1 MYNSLPFFNSE
12 FKFLLMHELNFH
24 VTGLS
29 YGSNTRDVMRR
40 VPRSWAAFDVVATA
54 TSNWILVA
62 TAYRWILTATVSSRP
77 SRSEFQHSS
86 PTFGSGI
93 LATAVGTSSWRA
105 SPAVENAFVDDTDVV
120 AAATFFFVTDDTFM
134 PTFKLLPL

>member
-1 MYNSLPFFNSE
+1 MVYVPIHPTIPRPHTSRNHMYNSLPFFNSE

-86 PTFGSGI
+86 PPPPSGQGYWPPPW
-93 LATAVGTSSWRA
+93 APPAGGQAPPWRMPSWMTPTS
-105 SPAVENAFVDDTDVV
+105 
-120 AAATFFFVTDDTFM
+120 
-134 PTFKLLPL
+134 

>member
-40 VPRSWAAFDVVATA
+40 VPRS
-54 TSNWILVA
+54 
-62 TAYRWILTATVSSRP
+62 
-77 SRSEFQHSS
+77 
-86 PTFGSGI
+86 
-93 LATAVGTSSWRA
+93 
-105 SPAVENAFVDDTDVV
+105 
-120 AAATFFFVTDDTFM
+120 
-134 PTFKLLPL
+134 